1 MTDIGRASAVALL
14 GTAGRLVEV
23 EAHLSSQLPGFSII
37 GLPDTSLGE
46 ARERVRSAAANAGC
60 PLPARRITVNLT
72 PAAIPKRGSG
82 FDLAIAMAV
91 LAAAGTAPEVS
102 HRIVYVGELGLDG
115 RVRPVPGV
123 IPMTVAARDAGADR
137 VVVPVGNLAEAQV
150 VPGVVVTGVDSLRG
164 AAIDAGALLPPVD
177 VDPVLADTAVPL
189 PTPTAELA
197 DVVGNAIGVRAV
209 LAAAAGGHHVLLLGP
224 PGAGKTMLAERLPA
238 LLPDLDA
245 EAALEVASVRS
256 VAGLGARS
264 WTVRPPWEAPHHSA
278 SAIALI
284 GGGSG
289 TIRPGAV
296 SRATRGVLFL
306 DEAPEF
312 PRAVLDAL
320 RQPLESG
327 RITVHRAAGAAEF
340 PARCQ
345 VVLAANP
352 CPCGNAGARSGE
364 ENAPVCACSAT
375 TRRRY
380 LGRMSGPLLDRID
393 IRVRVDRV
401 TTAALRAADGSAP
414 STREA
419 RAVVDA
425 ARARMHDRL
434 AGTGWT
440 RNAEVPGTWL
450 RGPGRAAP
458 GSTAELDRALDLGT
472 LTMRGWDR
480 ALRLA
485 WTMSDLDG
493 VERPGTEQVRAA
505 IGLRGAL

>member
-1 MTDIGRASAVALL
+1 MSDIGRSAAVALL
-14 GTAGRLVEV
+14 GVRGRMVEV
-23 EAHLSSQLPGFSII
+23 EAHLTSQLPGFSII

-60 PLPARRITVNLT
+60 PLPTRRITVNLT

-91 LAAAGTAPEVS
+91 LAAAGTAPECTGRV
-102 HRIVYVGELGLDG
+102 VYVGELGLDG

-123 IPMTVAARDAGADR
+123 IPMVVAARDAGADR
-137 VVVPVGNLAEAQV
+137 VVVPVANLDEARV
-150 VPGVVVTGVDSLRG
+150 VPGVQVHGIDSLRN
-164 AAIDAGALLPPVD
+164 AAIDAGALLPAVDVEPVRSPPVD
-177 VDPVLADTAVPL
+177 VPDAPS
-189 PTPTAELA
+189 AELG
-197 DVVGNAIGVRAV
+197 DVVGNEIGVRA
-209 LAAAAGGHHVLLLGP
+209 LLTAAAGGHHVLLLGP
-224 PGAGKTMLAERLPA
+224 PGAGKTMLAERLPGI
-238 LLPDLDA
+238 LPDLDA
-245 EAALEVASVRS
+245 EAALEVAAVRS

-264 WTVRPPWEAPHHSA
+264 WTTRPPWEAPHHSA

-340 PARCQ
+340 PARSQ

-352 CPCGNAGARSGE
+352 CPCGHAGSRPEIGG
-364 ENAPVCACSAT
+364 PACECSPAT
-375 TRRRY
+375 VRRY

-393 IRVRVDRV
+393 IRVHVPRV
-401 TTAALRAADGSAP
+401 TAAVLRSAVGSTPTSA
-414 STREA
+414 EA
-419 RAVVDA
+419 RGVVGA
-425 ARARMHDRL
+425 ARSRMTLRL
-434 AGTGWT
+434 AGSGWT
-440 RNAEVPGTWL
+440 RNAEVPGAWL
-450 RGPGRAAP
+450 RGPGRAEP
-458 GSTAELDRALDLGT
+458 GATAVLDRALELGT

-480 ALRLA
+480 VMRLA
-485 WTMSDLDG
+485 WTLADLDAA
-493 VERPGTEQVRAA
+493 ERPDDAHVAA
-505 IGLRGAL
+505 ALALRSGL

>member
-1 MTDIGRASAVALL
+1 VTDIGRSAAVALL
-14 GTAGRLVEV
+14 GVSGRLVEV
-23 EAHLSSQLPGFSII
+23 EAHLTSQLPGFSII

-91 LAAAGTAPEVS
+91 LAATGTAPGVS
-102 HRIVYVGELGLDG
+102 QRVVYIGELGLDG

-137 VVVPVGNLAEAQV
+137 VVVPVGNLAEAQA
-150 VPGVVVTGVDSLRG
+150 VPGVAVTGVDSLRG
-164 AAIDAGALLPPVD
+164 AAIDAGALLPPVE
-177 VDPVLADTAVPL
+177 VEPVMTDTTPAL
-189 PTPTAELA
+189 PPPVAELA
-197 DVVGNAIGVRAV
+197 DVVGNEVGVRAMLV
-209 LAAAAGGHHVLLLGP
+209 AAAGGHHVLLLGP
-224 PGAGKTMLAERLPA
+224 PGAGKTMLAERLPG
-238 LLPDLDA
+238 LLPDLDPP
-245 EAALEVASVRS
+245 AALEVASVRS
-256 VAGLGARS
+256 IAGLGAHS
-264 WTVRPPWEAPHHSA
+264 WTTRPPWEAPHHSA

-352 CPCGNAGARSGE
+352 CPCGNAGTRADLGG
-364 ENAPVCACSAT
+364 PPCDCTPT
-375 TRRRY
+375 TVRRY

-393 IRVRVDRV
+393 IRVHVHRM
-401 TTAALRAADGSAP
+401 TTAEMRRTDGTTPTSE
-414 STREA
+414 EA
-419 RAVVDA
+419 RGIVSA
-425 ARARMHDRL
+425 ARVRMAERL
-434 AGTGWT
+434 EGTGWS

-450 RGPGRAAP
+450 RGDGRPEP
-458 GSTAELDRALDLGT
+458 GSTAVLDRALDLGT

-480 ALRLA
+480 VMRLA
-485 WTMSDLDG
+485 WTIADLDG
-493 VERPGTEQVRAA
+493 VDRPARRQVGAA
-505 IGLRGAL
+505 AALRSAL

>member
-1 MTDIGRASAVALL
+1 MTDIGRSAAVALL
-14 GTAGRLVEV
+14 GVSGRLVEV
-23 EAHLSSQLPGFSII
+23 EAHLTSQLPGFSII

-91 LAAAGTAPEVS
+91 LAAAGTAPRASGRVV
-102 HRIVYVGELGLDG
+102 HVGELGLDG

-123 IPMTVAARDAGADR
+123 IPMVLAARDAGVDR
-137 VVVPVGNLAEAQV
+137 VVVPVGNLDEARA
-150 VPGVVVTGVDSLRG
+150 VPGVRVHPVASLRG
-164 AAIDAGALLPPVD
+164 AAIDAGALLPAVD
-177 VDPVLADTAVPL
+177 VEPVPAGTLTEVRMPD
-189 PTPTAELA
+189 AELA
-197 DVVGNAIGVRAV
+197 DVIGNEIGVRAMV
-209 LAAAAGGHHVLLLGP
+209 TAAAGGHHVLLLGP
-224 PGAGKTMLAERLPA
+224 PGAGKTMLAERLPGI
-238 LLPDLDA
+238 LPDLDP
-245 EAALEVASVRS
+245 EAALEVAAVRS

-264 WTVRPPWEAPHHSA
+264 WTTRPPWEAPHHSA

-327 RITVHRAAGAAEF
+327 QITVHRAAGSAEF
-340 PARCQ
+340 PAHCQ

-352 CPCGNAGARSGE
+352 CPCGHAGSRPDLGG
-364 ENAPVCACSAT
+364 PACDCSPT
-375 TRRRY
+375 TIRRY
-380 LGRMSGPLLDRID
+380 LARMSGPLLDRID
-393 IRVRVDRV
+393 IRVQVPRV
-401 TTAALRAADGSAP
+401 TAAVVRRTAGATPTSA
-414 STREA
+414 EA
-419 RAVVDA
+419 RAVVHA
-425 ARARMHDRL
+425 ARERMSARL

-440 RNAEVPGTWL
+440 RNAEVTGAWL
-450 RGPGRAAP
+450 RGPGHAEP
-458 GSTAELDRALDLGT
+458 GATTVLDRGLELGT

-480 ALRLA
+480 VMRLA
-485 WTMSDLDG
+485 WTIADIDG
-493 VERPGTEQVRAA
+493 ADRPTGDHVAA
-505 IGLRGAL
+505 ALALRSGL

>member
-14 GTAGRLVEV
+14 GVSGRLVEV
-23 EAHLSSQLPGFSII
+23 EAHLTSQLPAFSII

-91 LAAAGTAPEVS
+91 LAAAGGAPRASARVA
-102 HRIVYVGELGLDG
+102 YVGELGLDG

-123 IPMTVAARDAGADR
+123 IPMTLAARDAGIER
-137 VVVPVGNLAEAQV
+137 VVVPVGNLEEARV
-150 VPGVVVTGVDSLRG
+150 VPGVTVHGVDSLRG
-164 AAIDAGALLPPVD
+164 AAIDAGALLPPERPQRAVD
-177 VDPVLADTAVPL
+177 LA
-189 PTPTAELA
+189 E
-197 DVVGNAIGVRAV
+197 VVGNEVGVHAMIV
-209 LAAAAGGHHVLLLGP
+209 AAAGGHHALLLGP
-224 PGAGKTMLAERLPA
+224 PGAGKTMLAERLPG
-238 LLPDLDA
+238 LLPDLDSD
-245 EAALEVASVRS
+245 AALEVAAVRS

-264 WTVRPPWEAPHHSA
+264 WTPRPPWEAPHHSA
-278 SAIALI
+278 SAVALI

-312 PRAVLDAL
+312 PRVVLDAL

-352 CPCGNAGARSGE
+352 CPCGNAGALPGSG
-364 ENAPVCACSAT
+364 APPCDCTAT
-375 TRRRY
+375 TLRRY
-380 LGRMSGPLLDRID
+380 MGRLSGPLLDRID
-393 IRVRVDRV
+393 IRVQVQRV
-401 TTAALRAADGSAP
+401 TTGAIRRAAGTTPTSA
-414 STREA
+414 EA
-419 RAVVDA
+419 RSLVVA
-425 ARARMHDRL
+425 ARARMRSRL
-434 AGTGWT
+434 EGTGWT
-440 RNAEVPGTWL
+440 TNTEVAGSWL
-450 RGPGRAAP
+450 RGAGRAEP
-458 GSTAELDRALDLGT
+458 GSTKDLDRALDLGT
-472 LTMRGWDR
+472 ITMRGWDR
-480 ALRLA
+480 VMRLA
-485 WTMSDLDG
+485 WTLADLDG
-493 VERPGTEQVRAA
+493 VDLPGEPQVRAA
-505 IGLRGAL
+505 IGLRSAL

>member
-1 MTDIGRASAVALL
+1 MSDIGRSAAVALL
-14 GTAGRLVEV
+14 GVSGRLVEV
-23 EAHLSSQLPGFSII
+23 EAHLTSQLPGFSII

-91 LAAAGTAPEVS
+91 LAAAGTAPRTSGRV
-102 HRIVYVGELGLDG
+102 VYVGELGLDG

-123 IPMTVAARDAGADR
+123 VPMVLAARAAGVAR
-137 VVVPVGNLAEAQV
+137 VVVPVGNLEEALV
-150 VPGVVVTGVDSLRG
+150 VPGVLVHGVDSLRG
-164 AAIDAGALLPPVD
+164 AAIDAGAMLPAVD
-177 VDPVLADTAVPL
+177 VDPVL
-189 PTPTAELA
+189 PTALA
-197 DVVGNAIGVRAV
+197 DVRVPDAEFGDVLGNEIGVRAM
-209 LAAAAGGHHVLLLGP
+209 LTAAAGGHHVLLLGP
-224 PGAGKTMLAERLPA
+224 PGAGKTMLAERLPG
-238 LLPDLDA
+238 LLPDLHS
-245 EAALEVASVRS
+245 EAALEVAAVRS

-264 WTVRPPWEAPHHSA
+264 WTTRPPWEAPHHSA

-296 SRATRGVLFL
+296 SRATQGVLFL

-327 RITVHRAAGAAEF
+327 RITVHRAAGSAEF

-352 CPCGNAGARSGE
+352 CPCGHAGSRPELGG
-364 ENAPVCACSAT
+364 PVCDCSPT
-375 TRRRY
+375 TVRRY
-380 LGRMSGPLLDRID
+380 LARMSGPLLDRID
-393 IRVRVDRV
+393 IRVQVPRV
-401 TTAALRAADGSAP
+401 TAAVMRRSAGTTPTTA
-414 STREA
+414 EA
-419 RAVVDA
+419 RVVVEA
-425 ARARMHDRL
+425 ARARMTDRL
-434 AGTGWT
+434 AGTGWS
-440 RNAEVPGTWL
+440 RNAEVTGAWL
-450 RGPGRAAP
+450 RGPGRAEP
-458 GSTAELDRALDLGT
+458 GATTALDRGLELGT

-480 ALRLA
+480 VMRLA
-485 WTMSDLDG
+485 WTIADLTAVD
-493 VERPGTEQVRAA
+493 RPGGDQVSAA
-505 IGLRGAL
+505 LGLRSGL